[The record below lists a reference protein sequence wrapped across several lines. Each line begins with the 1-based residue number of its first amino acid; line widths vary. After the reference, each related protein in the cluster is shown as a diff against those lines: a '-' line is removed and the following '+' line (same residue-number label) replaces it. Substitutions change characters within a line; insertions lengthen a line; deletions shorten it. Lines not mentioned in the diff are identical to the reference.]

1 MRLSKPTETLF
12 EMNVDDKT
20 VSALGILLDVELE
33 KVKILINDVEVN
45 RTMKVSNLKIVK
57 EY

>member
-12 EMNVDDKT
+12 EIDADKKT
-20 VSALGILLDVELE
+20 ISALGIPLE
-33 KVKILINDVEVN
+33 VDLTKIKILINDIDVN
-45 RTMKVSNLKIVK
+45 LTMVISNLKIVK

>member
-1 MRLSKPTETLF
+1 MSKPVETLF
-12 EMNVDDKT
+12 EMNIDKKT
-20 VSALGILLDVELE
+20 VAALGILLDVDLE

-45 RTMKVSNLKIVK
+45 RMMKISSLKIVK

>member
-1 MRLSKPTETLF
+1 MSENVETLF

-20 VSALGILLDVELE
+20 VSALGILLNVDLE
-33 KVKILINDVEVN
+33 KVKILINGVEVN
-45 RTMKVSNLKIVK
+45 RTMKISSLKIVK

>member
-1 MRLSKPTETLF
+1 MSKPTETLF
-12 EMNVDDKT
+12 EMNVDEKT

-33 KVKILINDVEVN
+33 KVKILINGVEVN
-45 RTMKVSNLKIVK
+45 RVMKVSSLKIMK